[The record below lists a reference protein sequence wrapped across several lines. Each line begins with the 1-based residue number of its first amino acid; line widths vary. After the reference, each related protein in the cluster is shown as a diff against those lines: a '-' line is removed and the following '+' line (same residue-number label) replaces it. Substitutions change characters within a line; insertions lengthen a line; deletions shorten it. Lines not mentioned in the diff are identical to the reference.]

1 MLGLGATL
9 ASYTMALVV
18 VYYVVLFIVAGARRK
33 RPDATGPI
41 TRPFFVL
48 MVPMHNEELVV
59 DATLRGLSQLDYD
72 GSFRILV
79 IDDGSRDAT
88 PELLA
93 GWVQREPR
101 VRVLARRPDEGG
113 RGKGDALNAGYRL
126 VADALGASDPWLAGA
141 AGSTLVVGVVDADGR
156 LDSDC
161 LREVAPCFDD
171 PRVGGVQIGVR
182 IINATSSLL
191 ARMQD
196 MEFVAFSWLVQVAR
210 NHLGSVGLGGN
221 GQFTR
226 WTALGSLGRSPW
238 SPRALTEDL
247 DLGLRL
253 AERGWRNY
261 FCGTTFV
268 SQQGLHQWRTY
279 LRQRTRWIQGHYQC
293 WSHLGAIWRSP
304 NLSLVTKVD
313 LSLYLTMVLT
323 VMLVSSMLVVSLLA
337 GYGVI
342 SVHDTFLVGVVPYAD
357 LHVVNFTLAV
367 APLLIFTLNY
377 QLKAARPFPWYAYPA
392 GALAFALYAYV
403 GAVATLR
410 AWWRLAIRRG
420 GWVKTPRVNDTP
432 STSRR
437 PATTQ

>member
-18 VYYVVLFIVAGARRK
+18 IYYVTLFAVAMTTRRRNPETAR
-33 RPDATGPI
+33 PTVP
-41 TRPFFVL
+41 PFFVL

-59 DATLRGLSQLDYD
+59 DATLSGLTDLIYD
-72 GSFRILV
+72 GQFRVLV

-88 PELLA
+88 PEILEHWA
-93 GWVQREPR
+93 QRDAR
-101 VRVLARRPDEGG
+101 IRILARRPDEGG

-126 VADALGASDPWLAGA
+126 ISAALVTGDPWLEGA
-141 AGSTLVVGVVDADGR
+141 VGENLVVGVVDADGR
-156 LDSDC
+156 LDADC
-161 LREVAPCFDD
+161 LNEVAPCFDN

-182 IINATSSLL
+182 IMNATNSLL

-210 NHLGSVGLGGN
+210 NRLGSVGLGGN

-226 WTALGSLGRSPW
+226 WTALGSLGHTPW

-247 DLGLRL
+247 DLGLQL

-261 FCGTTFV
+261 FCATTFV
-268 SQQGLHQWRTY
+268 SQQGLHQWRAY

-293 WSHLGAIWRSP
+293 WGHLGAIWRSP
-304 NLSLVTKVD
+304 NLGLVTKID

-342 SVHDTFLVGVVPYAD
+342 SVHDTFLIGVVPHAD
-357 LHVVNFTLAV
+357 LHVVNFVLAV

-377 QLKAARPFPWYAYPA
+377 QMKAARPFPWYAYPA
-392 GALAFALYAYV
+392 GAVAFPRYAYV

-410 AWWRLAIRRG
+410 AGGRLATRRG
-420 GWVKTPRVNDTP
+420 GWVKTPRVYEAP
-432 STSRR
+432 SAAILET
-437 PATTQ
+437 